1 MGSAEVFL
9 LSINNSLIECDGI
22 EPNSWLV
29 EEAKKKFP
37 NLNIY
42 STTLEKFDKHKK
54 YDLITYWDVFEHLTD
69 INSEIIHINK
79 FLKKNSFLLLNIPD
93 YGSSFRKLLGFKWH
107 FLDVHLYYFE
117 KKRLAYL

>member
-1 MGSAEVFL
+1 MGSAGGAFL

-54 YDLITYWDVFEHLTD
+54 YDLLLTGC
-69 INSEIIHINK
+69 
-79 FLKKNSFLLLNIPD
+79 F
-93 YGSSFRKLLGFKWH
+93 
-107 FLDVHLYYFE
+107 
-117 KKRLAYL
+117 